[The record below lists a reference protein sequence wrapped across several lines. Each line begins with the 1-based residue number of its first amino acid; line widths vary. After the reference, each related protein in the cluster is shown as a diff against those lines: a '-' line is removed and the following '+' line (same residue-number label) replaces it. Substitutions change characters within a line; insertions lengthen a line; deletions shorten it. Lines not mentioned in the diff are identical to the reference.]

1 VSESQALDILY
12 LQTKFGDCRFSR
24 SGDMIAGV
32 EIEKWV
38 T

>member
-1 VSESQALDILY
+1 MESQALDIFYGMQNLA
-12 LQTKFGDCRFSR
+12 
-24 SGDMIAGV
+24 SGDMIARV